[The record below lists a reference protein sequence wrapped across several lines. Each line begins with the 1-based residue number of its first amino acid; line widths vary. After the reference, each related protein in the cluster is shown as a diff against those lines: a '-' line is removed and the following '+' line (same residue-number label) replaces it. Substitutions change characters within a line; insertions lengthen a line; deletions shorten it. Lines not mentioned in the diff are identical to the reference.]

1 MINLAYI
8 AFTYILIG
16 EVIIFLL
23 LTLPTPAGFK
33 SALVRQFMGSNLRS
47 KLMWVHLALCILAG
61 VFFLDLAQT
70 EVNYAAEKDRLR

>member
-8 AFTYILIG
+8 GFTCILIG

-33 SALVRQFMGSNLRS
+33 SAFVRKFMGSNFRS
-47 KLMWVHLALCILAG
+47 KLMWVHLALCVLAG
-61 VFFLDLAQT
+61 IFYLDLAQT
-70 EVNYAAEKDRLR
+70 